1 MTISIIVAASDNNI
15 IGKDNKLLWKL
26 PNDLAFFKNTT
37 WGMPMVMGRKTYES
51 MSKFLAGRTNIVITR
66 NAGWKAEGAVVVS
79 SLEEGIREAEKE
91 DVNECFVI
99 GGGEVY
105 KQAIKITDKVYLT
118 RVHTVVEG
126 DTSFPELDP
135 GIWMLEKSLPFAP
148 DDRHAFAYDFQTW
161 IRKS

>member
-1 MTISIIVAASDNNI
+1 MTISIIVAASENNI

-51 MSKFLAGRTNIVITR
+51 LSKFLAGRTNIVITR
-66 NAGWKAEGAVVVS
+66 NEGWKPDGAVVVS

-105 KQAIKITDKVYLT
+105 RQAIKITDKVYLT

-135 GIWMLEKSLPFAP
+135 GIWMLEKSLSFAA